1 MAKNTKSVKET
12 GFDKAFNYVIFFLAV
27 IITVIVLYPIIYVVS
42 ASFSNPLDISRGN
55 VVFLPKNI
63 TLTAYNAIL
72 HRKDLIIGFKN
83 TIFITFF
90 GTVINLV
97 MTICCAYPLSRR
109 NFAGK
114 NVITMIVTFTMFF
127 NAGMIPNYL
136 LMKELHLLNSYW
148 VLMLPGAIS
157 VYNMLIM
164 RNFFKTSIPDELFD
178 SAIIDGCNN
187 LQTLI
192 KVVLPLSK
200 GIIAVMVIFYAVG
213 HWNSYFDAMMYLS
226 KKLKYPLQLVLR
238 NILLENQTYMSEGGA
253 AGYNTA
259 EAALAYVSIQYAV
272 IVVSSLPVMILYPLM
287 QKHFVKGIMIG
298 AVKG

>member
-1 MAKNTKSVKET
+1 MNTKKSSIKET
-12 GFDKAFNYVIFFLAV
+12 GFDKAFNYTVLFIAA
-27 IITVIVLYPIIYVVS
+27 IITVVVLYSLNYVVS
-42 ASFSNPLDISRGN
+42 ASFSNPLDISRGT

-63 TLTAYNAIL
+63 TLSAYRTLANN
-72 HRKDLIIGFKN
+72 KELITGYKN
-83 TIFITFF
+83 TVFITFF
-90 GTVINLV
+90 GTLINLA

-148 VLMLPGAIS
+148 ALMLPGAIS

-164 RNFFKTSIPDELFD
+164 RNFFKTSIPEELFD
-178 SAIIDGCNN
+178 SAIIDGSSN
-187 LQTLI
+187 LQTLLRI
-192 KVVLPLSK
+192 VLPLSK

-226 KKLKYPLQLVLR
+226 KKAKYPLQLVLR
-238 NILLENQTYMSEGGA
+238 NILLESQTYISEGGA

-259 EAALAYVSIQYAV
+259 EAALAYVSIQYAI
-272 IVVSSLPVMILYPLM
+272 IVVSSLPVLILYPLM
-287 QKHFVKGIMIG
+287 QRYFVKGIMIG